1 MKKALVVMLM
11 LAMMLMAVSILGCEE
26 KGGKSEKEEGGKPEK
41 KVSIGIIQIVE
52 HPALDAAREGFIDA
66 LKDAGYKEG
75 ENVSYDIQN
84 AQGDTNNLSTISDR
98 FVSNKVDLVLAIATP
113 SAQAIAGKTTEIPI
127 LGTAIT
133 DYVAAGLV
141 DSNEEPGGNV
151 SGTTDMNPVKEQI
164 DLLAKLVPDAKT
176 VGAMYNS
183 SEINSVIQAE
193 MAKDA
198 VEALGLEYT
207 EVTVTSSNDVQQ
219 AAQALVQK
227 CDAIYLPTDNIMAS
241 SMPLIHDITV
251 ASKTPVICGEE
262 NMTLGGGL
270 ATLGINYYNL
280 GYLTGEMAVRLLED
294 KADIATMPIEAL
306 KEFDYVINGTVAQE
320 IGLTIP
326 DDMKQYVVEGK

>member
-1 MKKALVVMLM
+1 MKKILVIVLM
-11 LAMMLMAVSILGCEE
+11 LAMVLVTASLLGCQNEDGQEE
-26 KGGKSEKEEGGKPEK
+26 EV
-41 KVSIGIIQIVE
+41 VSIGIIQIVE
-52 HPALDAAREGFIDA
+52 HPALDAARDGFIDA
-66 LKDAGYKEG
+66 LKDAGYEDGK
-75 ENVSYDIQN
+75 NVSLDIQN

-113 SAQAIAGKTTEIPI
+113 SAQSIAGKTTEIPI

-141 DSNEEPGGNV
+141 ASNEEPGGNI

-164 DLLAKLVPDAKT
+164 ELLVKLVPDAKT
-176 VGAMYNS
+176 VGTMYNS

-193 MAKDA
+193 MAKEA
-198 VEALGLEYT
+198 AEALGLEYT
-207 EVTVTSSNDVQQ
+207 EVTVSTSNDVQQ

-241 SMPLIHDITV
+241 SMPLIHDIAVT
-251 ASKTPVICGEE
+251 SKTPVICGEE
-262 NMTLGGGL
+262 NMALSGGL

-280 GYLTGEMAVRLLED
+280 GYLTGQMAVEVMEGE
-294 KADIATMPIEAL
+294 AETATMPIGSL
-306 KEFDYVINGTVAQE
+306 KEFDYVINGAVAQE

-326 DDMKQYVVEGK
+326 SDMTQYIVEGK